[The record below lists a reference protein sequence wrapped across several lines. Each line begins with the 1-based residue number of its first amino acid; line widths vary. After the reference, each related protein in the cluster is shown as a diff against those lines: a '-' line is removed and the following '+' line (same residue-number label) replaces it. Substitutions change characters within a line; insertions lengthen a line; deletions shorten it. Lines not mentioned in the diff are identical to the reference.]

1 MLKTLDRITIVPEVF
16 QGQPCIRGMRIPVTL
31 ILKLLAV
38 GKTHAEI
45 IDDYPEI
52 EEEDIKQCIEYAA
65 WLASERNVA
74 IAGAH
79 K

>member
-1 MLKTLDRITIVPEVF
+1 MFKTLDRITIDPEIF
-16 QGQPCIRGMRIPVTL
+16 QGQPCIRRMRIPVAL
-31 ILKLLAV
+31 ILKLLAS
-38 GKTHAEI
+38 GKTHLEI

-65 WLASERNVA
+65 WLASEKNVA
-74 IAGAH
+74 LSGSQ

>member
-1 MLKTLDRITIVPEVF
+1 MFKTLDRITIDPEVF

-31 ILKLLAV
+31 ILKLLAA

-52 EEEDIKQCIEYAA
+52 EEVDIKQSIEYAA
-65 WLASERNVA
+65 WLASEKNVA
-74 IAGAH
+74 ISGSH